1 MKNFCSLAVGAAM
14 LYFPYVWCYFRKEST
29 EAYGLQWYA
38 DRQSLRFTLLLT
50 CAVLALLTP
59 AALLWPG
66 VSLPF
71 RRSGR
76 EVFNLLC
83 AGLAAAVIEET
94 FFRGFVQTM
103 FKRRFNLFCAVIC
116 VNVLFVA
123 SHLAAGRN
131 YWLLATFV
139 PGLVMSFLREKYGN
153 ILPSMIFHF
162 LGNVWAVWFFP
173 L

>member
-1 MKNFCSLAVGAAM
+1 M
-14 LYFPYVWCYFRKEST
+14 LYFPYVWCYFRKESA

-103 FKRRFNLFCAVIC
+103 FKRRFNLFFSVIC
-116 VNVLFVA
+116 VNVLFAA
-123 SHLAAGRN
+123 SHLAAVRN
-131 YWLLATFV
+131 YWLLATFF